1 MVFQA
6 QTKKRKISD
15 VFSPIPKKVALT
27 KSSNVGAKDISE
39 SAIETTSPLLKK
51 TSLTDATTQTDGF
64 QIEIN
69 SFEEGKKFLAKR
81 IFNFEAFRIH
91 QDYEI
96 CSIADFRFNSDDSIS
111 SQAINYLSKIQAKD
125 DKVYK
130 WREQDIYTRRH
141 RENCEKNVPRN
152 RFAQMSDQMIQYGED
167 NPDEDFLEGMKLMAD
182 DIELAE
188 KSRLGTNYWCDSEE
202 ARRKRKPW
210 KSTCPHDLINEVA
223 DKMTEIRVTK
233 GKYDSGDKWR
243 F

>member
-1 MVFQA
+1 MEFQA

-15 VFSPIPKKVALT
+15 VFSPIPKKVALP
-27 KSSNVGAKDISE
+27 KNSNVATTDVSE
-39 SAIETTSPLLKK
+39 STIPLLKN
-51 TSLTDATTQTDGF
+51 TSLTDAITQTDGF
-64 QIEIN
+64 QIELN
-69 SFEEGKKFLAKR
+69 SLEEGKKFLAKR
-81 IFNFEAFRIH
+81 IFNFEALRVH
-91 QDYEI
+91 RDYEI
-96 CSIADFRFNSDDSIS
+96 CSIADIRFNGDDSIS
-111 SQAINYLSKIQAKD
+111 SQAIKYLSKIQAKD
-125 DKVYK
+125 NKVYK
-130 WREQDIYTRRH
+130 WREQDIFTRRH

-152 RFAQMSDQMIQYGED
+152 RLAQMSDQMTQYGED

-188 KSRLGTNYWCDSEE
+188 NSRLGTNYWCDSAE

-210 KSTCPHDLINEVA
+210 KSTCPSDLINEVA